1 MASDQKSLNGF
12 QTPPSNRTENCPQ
25 GAVDSQ
31 ANPAMS
37 STSATPP
44 PNSLAPHVQVSFG
57 SPSTITSPAPFN
69 RAVSVPRGPPKS
81 FSSQLNAVSWSTQ
94 DIADVRNELRKA
106 LPFYKNIYATL
117 EVQPEVLSRL
127 DVLQHLGVNIHH
139 PHIARPGGLGSLL
152 GIWNE
157 LAGYSNKQIRDLKN
171 KNASLNH
178 EISNLKRKVTDL
190 EASDTK
196 PDQEMAGTEK
206 KETAKEPTR
215 FDGSEPNKYVRYFNF
230 MLWKRDITRAWS
242 DKPDTFKTEK
252 VKICYILFFLDGDAF
267 WDIADA
273 VEAIVNSDQSSDAW
287 EFKTGEELLD
297 HLTEKYGKR
306 E

>member
-1 MASDQKSLNGF
+1 MASEQKSLNGF

-44 PNSLAPHVQVSFG
+44 PNSLAPHVQ
-57 SPSTITSPAPFN
+57 
-69 RAVSVPRGPPKS
+69 
-81 FSSQLNAVSWSTQ
+81 
-94 DIADVRNELRKA
+94 DIADVRDELRKA

-157 LAGYSNKQIRDLKN
+157 LAGYSNKQIWDLKN

-178 EISNLKRKVTDL
+178 EISNLKRKVADL

-206 KETAKEPTR
+206 KETAKEPAR
-215 FDGSEPNKYVRYFNF
+215 FDGSEPNKYVRYFSF

-252 VKICYILFFLDGDAF
+252 VKICYILFLMAMLLG
-267 WDIADA
+267 ILLM
-273 VEAIVNSDQSSDAW
+273 QSRR
-287 EFKTGEELLD
+287 L
-297 HLTEKYGKR
+297 
-306 E
+306 